1 MRPSS
6 VPHLAAPAGDPGD
19 ATWLADAAAEA
30 RAARHGNVVVPL
42 AHLATLRASGPDSDE
57 FLQGQLSYDL
67 RQLAAGRAQLA
78 AYSSPKGRVLAVCRL
93 RRGDD
98 GSVLIDVSRRLA
110 EPLLKRLRMFVLRAK
125 VRLDVEPELGGL
137 GVAGD
142 AAADSLGTLGLPLPA
157 AAGELAATD
166 ALQILREPGS
176 RPRYA
181 LLGPE
186 PALAALWPALA
197 ARALPAGTDAWRLL
211 DIDAGLPVVYPET
224 QDHFVAQ
231 MLNLDQLGA
240 ISFDKGCY
248 TGQEVIA
255 RLHYLGQLK
264 RRLFRLRTDGAS
276 SAAPGTP
283 VVDVDGAGVGEVV
296 DSAADGDGRLALTAV
311 LQLSGADGELRLAE
325 AGGAALTRLDQN
337 PN

>member
-1 MRPSS
+1 MRLRSIPR
-6 VPHLAAPAGDPGD
+6 LAASANAPGD
-19 ATWLADAAAEA
+19 ASWLSDAAAEA
-30 RAARHGNVVVPL
+30 RAARHGDVVVPL
-42 AHLATLRASGPDSDE
+42 AHLATLRASGADGDE

-67 RQLAAGRAQLA
+67 RRLAAGRAQLA

-93 RRGDD
+93 RRSDD
-98 GSVLIDVSRRLA
+98 GSVLMDVSRQLA

-125 VRLDVEPELGGL
+125 VRLDIEPELGGL
-137 GVAGD
+137 GLAGD
-142 AAADSLGTLGLPLPA
+142 AAADSLRALGLPLPT
-157 AAGELAATD
+157 AAGEMTATD
-166 ALQILREPGS
+166 ALQILREPGA

-197 ARALPAGTDAWRLL
+197 ARAEPTGTDAWRLL

-264 RRLFRLRTDGAS
+264 RRLFRLRADTAAL
-276 SAAPGTP
+276 AAPGTP
-283 VVDVDGAGVGEVV
+283 VVDDGGANVGEVV
-296 DSAADGDGRLALTAV
+296 DSAADGDGSLALTAV
-311 LQLSGADGELRLAE
+311 LQLGAASGALRLSD
-325 AGGAALTRLDQN
+325 AGGAALTRLDQGVS
-337 PN
+337 